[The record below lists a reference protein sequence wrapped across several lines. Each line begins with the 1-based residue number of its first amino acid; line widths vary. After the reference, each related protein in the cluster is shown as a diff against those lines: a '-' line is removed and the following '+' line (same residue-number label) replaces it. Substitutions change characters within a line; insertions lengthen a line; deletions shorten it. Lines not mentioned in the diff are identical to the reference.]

1 MRINKFSEYNLQSN
15 LIQDFLN
22 SFDLIIKESDQISYK
37 NAAKKLTSDLKLN
50 STLLLKFD
58 SVLNNFYQFVDVL
71 IRNMNTDSFNLDE
84 QSVVLLTLSSLS
96 IIYLEEN
103 EHKSSDEE
111 LKLRKDSKS
120 MLEELKMRGF
130 GNNIVKKLILCIKA
144 IKNIFSIF
152 SKYANVKVSGVI
164 DMISESIFIL
174 IINAV
179 YYITDKYDL
188 NLDTFVQNFST
199 ISSNIAKSG
208 INDIINKIKDK
219 IPLNRTEINA
229 EIGDKVLDI
238 DSPIQ
243 KFSDFNKNKEELI
256 KERK

>member
-1 MRINKFSEYNLQSN
+1 MRVNRFSEYNLQCN
-15 LIQDFLN
+15 LTQDFLN
-22 SFDLIIKESDQISYK
+22 SFDSIIKESDQSSYK
-37 NAAKKLTSDLKLN
+37 NAAKKLISNLKLN
-50 STLLLKFD
+50 NNLLLTFD
-58 SVLNNFYQFVDVL
+58 SALTNFYPVVNSL
-71 IRNMNTDSFNLDE
+71 MKNMNIDSFNLDE
-84 QSVVLLTLSSLS
+84 QSVVLLALSSLS
-96 IIYLEEN
+96 IIYIEEGK
-103 EHKSSDEE
+103 HKSTDEE
-111 LKLRKDSKS
+111 SNLRKDSKS

-152 SKYANVKVSGVI
+152 SKHVNIKVSGVI
-164 DMISESIFIL
+164 DMISESIFKP

-199 ISSNIAKSG
+199 LSSNIAKNG
-208 INDIINKIKDK
+208 INDIMNKIKDEV
-219 IPLNRTEINA
+219 PLNKAQIDA
-229 EIGDKVLDI
+229 EIGNKVSDI

-243 KFSDFNKNKEELI
+243 KFSTFNKNKEELI